1 MEFNMQKQRL
11 FLLKKYQ
18 GTDILVE
25 VKDAVVQKDG
35 TIWDETHTIPL
46 IQPTEGYDKQWLDA
60 LIEEKAFDKIPDV
73 CYVRIN
79 QKTYIG
85 KEFILEQDYLERV
98 NKQGDLA
105 KQALNAWLK

>member
-1 MEFNMQKQRL
+1 MGFNMRKQRL

-25 VKDAVVQKDG
+25 VKGSVVQKDG
-35 TIWDETHTIPL
+35 TIWDATHTIPL
-46 IQPTEGYDKQWLDA
+46 LQPTEGYDKQRLDA

-73 CYVRIN
+73 CYVRIH
-79 QKTYIG
+79 QETYNG